1 MTQTSS
7 SKNRPHKPAAPFD
20 LGNFQVPIV
29 ELAAF
34 NEMTEESSAQ
44 AKEAY
49 RKVKVLAG
57 EAASIFK
64 DTCAIA
70 VQRAT
75 DYNRLVTEFA
85 RANASASFDY
95 AVALFA
101 AKSPSEVIAL
111 STAHARRQLDAAT
124 EQARGLAALA
134 QKTTAELAE
143 PITKAFNKA
152 A

>member
-7 SKNRPHKPAAPFD
+7 SKSRPHKPAAQFD
-20 LGNFQVPIV
+20 LANFQVPII

-49 RKVKVLAG
+49 RKVKVLAA
-57 EAASIFK
+57 EAAGIFK

-75 DYNRLVTEFA
+75 DYNRLVSEFA

-95 AVALFA
+95 AVAMFA
-101 AKSPSEVIAL
+101 AKSPGELIEL

-124 EQARGLAALA
+124 EQARSLTELA
-134 QKTTAELAE
+134 QKTTAELAK
-143 PITKAFNKA
+143 PITKALNKA